1 MLAMGSEQAA
11 PISTAVPIT
20 VQRMRSG
27 AGDRHAGT
35 LVGNIQKDYLIISGL
50 DDVELEIGEPI
61 VVRMIHQNVVHG
73 YQTTVQGVIDAP
85 VRLYVIAYPERVES
99 VNLRKSE
106 RLKVFFPANV
116 RAQAEPGIEG
126 DLLML
131 NGMLLNLSA
140 GGCCFTSKR
149 SVQPASRISLSF
161 CFPGETHVHT
171 LTGQVLSSVAG
182 GGIYAQRVRWLQ
194 EGKDL
199 PELSEIRKWI
209 EQNLSYAL
217 DESPGHPAA

>member
-1 MLAMGSEQAA
+1 MNAKRALFINTAL
-11 PISTAVPIT
+11 PISI
-20 VQRMRSG
+20 QRST
-27 AGDRHAGT
+27 GDSNHHAGT
-35 LVGNIQKDYLIISGL
+35 LVGNIQQDYLIISGL
-50 DDVELEIGEPI
+50 KDVQLEIGEPI
-61 VVRMIHQNVVHG
+61 IVRMVHESSVMG
-73 YQTTVQGVIDAP
+73 YQSRVQGVIDAP

-99 VNLRKSE
+99 VNLRKAE

-116 RAQAEPGIEG
+116 RAQAEPGIQG

-149 SVQPASRISLSF
+149 SVQAASRISLSF

-171 LTGQVLSSVAG
+171 LTGQVLTSVTG

-209 EQNLSYAL
+209 EQNLSFAL
-217 DESPGHPAA
+217 DESPRNPAA